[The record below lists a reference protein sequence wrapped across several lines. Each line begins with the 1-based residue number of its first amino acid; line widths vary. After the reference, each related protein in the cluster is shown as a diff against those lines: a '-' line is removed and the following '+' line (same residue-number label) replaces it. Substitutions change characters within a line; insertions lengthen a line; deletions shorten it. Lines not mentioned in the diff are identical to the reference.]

1 MRLLPVKKVADLDD
15 EGELGQAWLVDSIWG
30 EAAVGILG
38 GEPKCCKTITS
49 QELAVAIA
57 SGQPFLGRFSVHKP
71 GRVLIYAAEDQSW
84 MVKQRLTAIAK
95 ARGVAIADLDIQ
107 LITTERLRLDDD
119 GDLEALD
126 ATVAALKPRLLILDP
141 FVRLHRIDE
150 NSSAEVARV
159 LDGLRLIQR
168 RHGVAIL
175 VVHHAKK
182 NGGSARA
189 GQALRGSS
197 EFHAWGDSMLY
208 MRRRGD
214 ELTLTVEQRAAA
226 GVPGIPLS
234 LTVVGDELSL
244 QIQSP
249 APESETPVPKVT
261 PAARIERALAESSPL
276 TLSAL
281 RDTCGLRTATLCDT
295 LKELVAAGRVERSD
309 SGYTIA
315 NH

>member
-1 MRLLPVKKVADLDD
+1 MKLLPVKKVADLDD
-15 EGELGQAWLVDSIWG
+15 AGDSSQAWLVEGIWG

-38 GEPKCCKTITS
+38 GEPKCCKTILS

-57 SGQPFLGRFSVHKP
+57 SGRPCLGRFAVHKP
-71 GRVLIYAAEDQSW
+71 GRVLIFAAEDAQW

-95 ARGVAIADLDIQ
+95 ARGVAIEDLDIH
-107 LITTERLRLDDD
+107 LITAERLRLDDE
-119 GDLEALD
+119 GDIEALD
-126 ATVAALKPRLLILDP
+126 ATIAAMKPRLLILDP

-159 LDGLRLIQR
+159 LDGLRLMQR

-226 GVPGIPLS
+226 SIPAIPLA
-234 LTVVGDELSL
+234 LAAVGDELSL
-244 QIQSP
+244 QIQAPQPTPEP
-249 APESETPVPKVT
+249 ATEKAT
-261 PAARIERALAESSPL
+261 PAARIERALAESSPM
-276 TLSAL
+276 TLNAL
-281 RDTCGLRTATLCDT
+281 RDACGVRTATLCDT
-295 LKELVAAGRVERSD
+295 LKELVATGRVERHE
-309 SGYTIA
+309 SGYA
-315 NH
+315 LAHH

>member
-1 MRLLPVKKVADLDD
+1 MKLLPVKKVADLDD
-15 EGELGQAWLVDSIWG
+15 AGNASQAWLVEGIWG

-38 GEPKCCKTITS
+38 GEPKCCKTILS

-57 SGQPFLGRFSVHKP
+57 SGRPCLGRFAVHKP
-71 GRVLIYAAEDQSW
+71 GRVLIFAAEDAQW

-95 ARGVAIADLDIQ
+95 ARGVAIENLDIH
-107 LITTERLRLDDD
+107 LITAERLRLDDE
-119 GDLEALD
+119 GDIAALD
-126 ATVAALKPRLLILDP
+126 ATVAAMKPRLLILDP

-159 LDGLRLIQR
+159 LDGLRLMQR

-226 GVPGIPLS
+226 SIPAIPLV
-234 LTVVGDELSL
+234 LAAVDEELSL
-244 QIQSP
+244 QIQAPPPTLEP
-249 APESETPVPKVT
+249 ATEKAA
-261 PAARIERALAESSPL
+261 PAARIERALAESSPMS
-276 TLSAL
+276 LSAL
-281 RDTCGLRTATLCDT
+281 RNACGVRTATLCDA
-295 LKELVAAGRVERSD
+295 LKELVATGRVERHE
-309 SGYTIA
+309 SGYA
-315 NH
+315 LAHY

>member
-1 MRLLPVKKVADLDD
+1 VADLDLD
-15 EGELGQAWLVDSIWG
+15 DAGEGGQAWLIEGLWG

-38 GEPKCCKTITS
+38 GEPKCCKTILS

-57 SGQPFLGRFSVHKP
+57 SGRPCLGRFAVHKP
-71 GRVLIYAAEDQSW
+71 GRVLIFAAEDAQW

-95 ARGVAIADLDIQ
+95 ARGVAIEDLDIH
-107 LITTERLRLDDD
+107 LITAERLRLDDE
-119 GDLEALD
+119 GDIEALD
-126 ATVAALKPRLLILDP
+126 ATIAAMKPRLLILDP

-159 LDGLRLIQR
+159 LDGLRLMQR

-226 GVPGIPLS
+226 SIPAIPLA
-234 LTVVGDELSL
+234 LAAVGDELSL
-244 QIQSP
+244 QIQAPQPTPEP
-249 APESETPVPKVT
+249 ATEKAT
-261 PAARIERALAESSPL
+261 PAARIERALAESSPM
-276 TLSAL
+276 TLNAL
-281 RDTCGLRTATLCDT
+281 RDACGVRTATLCDT
-295 LKELVAAGRVERSD
+295 LKELVATGRVERHE
-309 SGYTIA
+309 SGYA
-315 NH
+315 LAHH